1 MSPFARA
8 SILRGT
14 PVELQEDLAV
24 QQALLVVVRLLE
36 GSGGE
41 NGLRAGLAA
50 WRRPPLSE
58 FFFGIGT
65 QCIANV

>member
-1 MSPFARA
+1 M
-8 SILRGT
+8 
-14 PVELQEDLAV
+14 VELQEDLAV

-58 FFFGIGT
+58 FFWYIYRYSMYR
-65 QCIANV
+65 QCMIVTLAQ